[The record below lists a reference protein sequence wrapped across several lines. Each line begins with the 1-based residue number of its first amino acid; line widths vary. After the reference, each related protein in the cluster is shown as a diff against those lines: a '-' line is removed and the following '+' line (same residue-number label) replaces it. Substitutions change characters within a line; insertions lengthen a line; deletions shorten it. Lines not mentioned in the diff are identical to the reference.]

1 MIDLASLIFG
11 RRNFRNR
18 VFQQQQLHQK
28 KQKPP
33 NTGGSRFESY
43 GRLWSAGALACDLD
57 FLGVASTDWFCWR
70 SACPELA

>member
-18 VFQQQQLHQK
+18 IFQQQQFAPEK
-28 KQKPP
+28 TKATPMS
-33 NTGGSRFESY
+33 GSRFESY
-43 GRLWSAGALACDLD
+43 GQLWSAGALACVLD